1 MKIEVSNGEIV
12 DKYTIVNIK
21 LKKCSTHT
29 EKHTNLLNEYSV
41 LKEAVETLNI
51 DQKLLET
58 LQQIN
63 ETLWEIEDKIRILE
77 EKKQFDKEFVELA
90 RSVYITNDK
99 RFLIKKKIN
108 VLSNSQ
114 ITEEKILPNIE

>member
-21 LKKCSTHT
+21 LKKCSEHT
-29 EKHTNLLNEYSV
+29 EKYKNLLNEYLI
-41 LKEAVETLNI
+41 LKNAVKFLNI
-51 DQKLLET
+51 DHKLLDD

-63 ETLWEIEDKIRILE
+63 EALWEIEDKIRILE

-99 RFLIKKKIN
+99 RFLIKKQIN
-108 VLSNSQ
+108 LISNSE
-114 ITEEKILPNIE
+114 IREEKILPTIQ